1 MKLKQAIRA
10 VVGNHRLVGE
20 NRMTRPAWE
29 SCQQIEMTSH
39 GLLTVKVR

>member
-1 MKLKQAIRA
+1 MNLKQAIRA
-10 VVGNHRLVGE
+10 VVGNHRFVGE

-29 SCQQIEMTSH
+29 SCQQMKMTSH